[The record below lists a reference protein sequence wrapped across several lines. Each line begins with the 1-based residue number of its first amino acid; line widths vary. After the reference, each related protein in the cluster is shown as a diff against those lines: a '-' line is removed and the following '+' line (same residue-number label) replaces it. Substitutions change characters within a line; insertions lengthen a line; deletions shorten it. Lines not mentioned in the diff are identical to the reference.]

1 MRQIQGSFWEAKED
15 YKIIPVNGSIMRNG
29 ELVMIME
36 ILEELKQ
43 FKCGNEDFER
53 GFATAIN
60 IITALNKKDNVDTKH
75 INDLKREIAKLQLRI
90 AVLEAREEPNRCYPY
105 VTKP

>member
-1 MRQIQGSFWEAKED
+1 
-15 YKIIPVNGSIMRNG
+15 
-29 ELVMIME
+29 ME

-60 IITALNKKDNVDTKH
+60 IITALNKRDNVDTKH
-75 INDLKREIAKLQLRI
+75 INDLKREIVKLQLRI

-105 VTKP
+105 VTYCNSGYYTTGTAGTSSKNVRC